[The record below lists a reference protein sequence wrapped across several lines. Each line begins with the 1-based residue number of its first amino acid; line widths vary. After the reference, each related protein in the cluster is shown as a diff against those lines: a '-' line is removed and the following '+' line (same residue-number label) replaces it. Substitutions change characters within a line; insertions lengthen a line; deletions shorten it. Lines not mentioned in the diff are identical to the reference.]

1 MSMETNDEIIWEFEK
16 NKNIATKLGQFWFYG
31 LRILFAVFIIK
42 IIDKYLLERYDIQS
56 FVAIIVLLLCLLY
69 LLLGIV
75 KSLNFKKLYVT
86 KNMLI
91 IKKHFG
97 RDIVLPLGSFCVYES
112 NDYVGVIF
120 FNDTIDFLGFDKKIK
135 YSLFQI
141 EFADDTC
148 KKINEILKPYIISYL
163 SNLKDE
169 DYLDI
174 KSPKN
179 IFGSIPYFDE
189 IDKLRKESNVK
200 SNLQDK

>member
-1 MSMETNDEIIWEFEK
+1 M
-16 NKNIATKLGQFWFYG
+16 
-31 LRILFAVFIIK
+31 
-42 IIDKYLLERYDIQS
+42 
-56 FVAIIVLLLCLLY
+56 
-69 LLLGIV
+69 
-75 KSLNFKKLYVT
+75 
-86 KNMLI
+86 
-91 IKKHFG
+91 
-97 RDIVLPLGSFCVYES
+97 LPLGSFCVYES
-112 NDYVGVIF
+112 NDYIGVIF
-120 FNDTIDFLGFDKKIK
+120 FNDTIDFLGFDTKIK

-189 IDKLRKESNVK
+189 IDKLRKEKENGK
-200 SNLQDK
+200 

>member
-1 MSMETNDEIIWEFEK
+1 MVLW
-16 NKNIATKLGQFWFYG
+16 
-31 LRILFAVFIIK
+31 ILFAVFIIK

-91 IKKHFG
+91 IKKYLG
-97 RDIVLPLGSFCVYES
+97 QDIMLPLGSFCVYES

-120 FNDTIDFLGFDKKIK
+120 FNDTIDFLGFDTKIK

-141 EFADDTC
+141 EFANDTC

-169 DYLDI
+169 EYLDI

-189 IDKLRKESNVK
+189 IDKLRKEKENGK
-200 SNLQDK
+200 